1 MKLARQLRERLRE
14 PFREPLRG
22 PLQGDTCNPRGT
34 AHWSCALSCPL
45 ELCTVELR
53 TEAAY
58 WMEPACWSLRAA
70 ACTLE
75 PALWSCKRG
84 LRIGTA
90 HLELPAGPA
99 YWSCLL
105 VLWTG
110 TRYWERYT
118 RTARWNCAV
127 GLRAGAAYYSCVLVL
142 HTGALYLS
150 YTAGLCLVAVER
162 RAVNTGSA
170 YWSLR
175 TAAARCIWAPRHA
188 HRNRAWCLRKRILC
202 WKFAAWSCGLELRSG
217 RLYTGADTGAA

>member
-1 MKLARQLRERLRE
+1 ML
-14 PFREPLRG
+14 
-22 PLQGDTCNPRGT
+22 
-34 AHWSCALSCPL
+34 
-45 ELCTVELR
+45 
-53 TEAAY
+53 
-58 WMEPACWSLRAA
+58 EPACCSLYTGACVLELQTWVA
-70 ACTLE
+70 YWNCTLGV
-75 PALWSCKRG
+75 ACWTC
-84 LRIGTA
+84 I
-90 HLELPAGPA
+90 LELPM
-99 YWSCLL
+99 